1 MPKFQLGRTVV
12 ATPAAIAAVEAAGQ
26 DASFLLQKHASCDYG
41 EVDAADARAND
52 AAIQSGGR
60 LLSVYR
66 TLLGVEVWVM
76 TEEADDDGGRV
87 ATTILL
93 PDEY

>member
-12 ATPAAIAAVEAAGQ
+12 ATPAALAAVEAAGQ
-26 DASFLLQKHASCDYG
+26 ESSFFLEMHAAANWGS
-41 EVDAADARAND
+41 VDADDARAND
-52 AAIQSGGR
+52 AAIKTGER
-60 LLSVYR
+60 LLSVYQ

-76 TEEADDDGGRV
+76 TEATDDDGVRA

>member
-1 MPKFQLGRTVV
+1 MQKFELGKTV
-12 ATPAAIAAVEAAGQ
+12 ATPGALEALEAAGQ
-26 DASFLLQKHASCDYG
+26 EPSFFIDKHVSGDWG
-41 EVDAADARAND
+41 SVDADDGRAND
-52 AAIQSGGR
+52 EALTSGER

-76 TEEADDDGGRV
+76 TEATDDEGVRA

-93 PDEY
+93 PEDY